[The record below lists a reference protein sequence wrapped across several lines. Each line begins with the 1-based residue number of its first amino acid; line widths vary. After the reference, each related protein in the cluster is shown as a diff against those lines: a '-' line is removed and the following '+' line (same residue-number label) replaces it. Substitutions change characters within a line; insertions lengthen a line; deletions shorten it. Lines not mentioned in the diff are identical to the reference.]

1 MRRARRDG
9 ARSAAARAGEGL
21 GPTRERWQKGDVEA
35 MSVAIADEA
44 GRPAR
49 PYRRVDLLGSMARKG
64 TISAE
69 MRAAGEDF
77 HALFQRA
84 SLDPLRAPDLARTP
98 HGRRTLE
105 RSESQE
111 AAREKL
117 ARAVTAVGGL
127 ASPAGSCLW
136 HVVGC
141 EHSIKD
147 WALRQGWNGRPL
159 GQEQASGVLVAA
171 LGTLTAWWG
180 M

>member
-1 MRRARRDG
+1 VKRARRSPPRADG
-9 ARSAAARAGEGL
+9 IA
-21 GPTRERWQKGDVEA
+21 PTRERWLKGDVEIMNA
-35 MSVAIADEA
+35 AIADEA
-44 GRPAR
+44 GRPSR
-49 PYRRVDLLGSMARKG
+49 PYRRVDLLGWMARKG

-69 MRAAGEDF
+69 MRQAGEDF

-84 SLDPLRAPDLARTP
+84 ALDPLRAPDPARMP
-98 HGRRTLE
+98 HGRHLVE

-117 ARAVTAVGGL
+117 SRALAAVGGM

-136 HVVGC
+136 HVVGG
-141 EHSIKD
+141 ENSIKD

-171 LGTLTAWWG
+171 LGTLQAWWG
-180 M
+180 R